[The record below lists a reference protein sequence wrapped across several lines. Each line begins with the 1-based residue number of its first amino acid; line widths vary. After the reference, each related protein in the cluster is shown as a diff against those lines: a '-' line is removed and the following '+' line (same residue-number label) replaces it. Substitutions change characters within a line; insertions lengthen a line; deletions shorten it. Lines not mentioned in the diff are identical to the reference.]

1 MKKEI
6 LFMDQIDSK
15 LIMLL
20 QQNARVSLKELAKEV
35 FLTTPAVSARI
46 EKLEKEGIIT
56 GYSAKINPI
65 KLGYH
70 ITAFVNLELQPTQK
84 KEFYPF
90 IEKIPNVI
98 ECNCITGTYSM
109 LMKVAFPSTIEL
121 ETFIGRLQ
129 KFGKTQTQIV
139 FSTPVQ
145 PRGLNKEGTY
155 EKIY

>member
-1 MKKEI
+1 
-6 LFMDQIDSK
+6 MDQIDAK

-56 GYSAKINPI
+56 GYSAKINTI

-84 KEFYPF
+84 K
-90 IEKIPNVI
+90 
-98 ECNCITGTYSM
+98 YSTLLLRKSQM
-109 LMKVAFPSTIEL
+109 
-121 ETFIGRLQ
+121 
-129 KFGKTQTQIV
+129 
-139 FSTPVQ
+139 
-145 PRGLNKEGTY
+145 
-155 EKIY
+155 

>member
-1 MKKEI
+1 
-6 LFMDQIDSK
+6 MDQIDSK

-98 ECNCITGTYSM
+98 ECNCVTGTYSM

-121 ETFIGRLQ
+121 ETFIGRL
-129 KFGKTQTQIV
+129 KPRL
-139 FSTPVQ
+139 SSQ
-145 PRGLNKEGTY
+145 PRYNRED
-155 EKIY
+155 

>member
-1 MKKEI
+1 
-6 LFMDQIDSK
+6 MDQIDAK

-98 ECNCITGTYSM
+98 ECNCVTGTYSM

-155 EKIY
+155 KKIY

>member
-1 MKKEI
+1 
-6 LFMDQIDSK
+6 MDQIDAK

-84 KEFYPF
+84 KVFYPF

-98 ECNCITGTYSM
+98 ECNCVTGTYSM

-139 FSTPVQ
+139 FSNPVQ
-145 PRGLNKEGTY
+145 PRGLNIEQKN
-155 EKIY
+155 

>member
-1 MKKEI
+1 
-6 LFMDQIDSK
+6 MDQIDAK

-35 FLTTPAVSARI
+35 FLTTPAVSAESKTGKRRYHH
-46 EKLEKEGIIT
+46 

-84 KEFYPF
+84 KIFYPF

-98 ECNCITGTYSM
+98 ECNCVTGTYSM

-145 PRGLNKEGTY
+145 PRGLNIQQKN
-155 EKIY
+155 

>member
-1 MKKEI
+1 
-6 LFMDQIDSK
+6 MDQIDAK

-56 GYSAKINPI
+56 GYSAKINPL

-98 ECNCITGTYSM
+98 ECNCVTGTYSM

-129 KFGKTQTQIV
+129 KFGRTQTQIV

-145 PRGLNKEGTY
+145 PRGLHIEPKS
-155 EKIY
+155 

>member
-1 MKKEI
+1 
-6 LFMDQIDSK
+6 MDQIDAK

-98 ECNCITGTYSM
+98 ECNCVTGTYSM

-139 FSTPVQ
+139 FSTPVH
-145 PRGLNKEGTY
+145 PRGLYFEQKN
-155 EKIY
+155 

>member
-1 MKKEI
+1 
-6 LFMDQIDSK
+6 MDQIDAK

-20 QQNARVSLKELAKEV
+20 QQNARVSLKE
-35 FLTTPAVSARI
+35 
-46 EKLEKEGIIT
+46 LEKEGIIT

-84 KEFYPF
+84 KIFYPF

-98 ECNCITGTYSM
+98 ECNCVTGTYSM

-145 PRGLNKEGTY
+145 PRGLNIQQKN
-155 EKIY
+155 

>member
-1 MKKEI
+1 
-6 LFMDQIDSK
+6 MDQIDAK

-46 EKLEKEGIIT
+46 EKLEKEGVIT
-56 GYSAKINPI
+56 GYSAKTNPV
-65 KLGYH
+65 KH
-70 ITAFVNLELQPTQK
+70 IIAFINLELPPTQK
-84 KEFYPF
+84 KVFYPF
-90 IEKIPNVI
+90 IEHIPNVI
-98 ECNCITGTYSM
+98 ECNCVTGAYSM

-145 PRGLNKEGTY
+145 PRGLNIQSKD
-155 EKIY
+155 

>member
-1 MKKEI
+1 
-6 LFMDQIDSK
+6 MDQIDAK
-15 LIMLL
+15 LITLL

-46 EKLEKEGIIT
+46 EKLEKEGVIT
-56 GYSAKINPI
+56 GYSAKINPV

-70 ITAFVNLELQPTQK
+70 IIAFINLELPPTQK
-84 KEFYPF
+84 KIFYPF
-90 IEKIPNVI
+90 IEHIPNVI
-98 ECNCITGTYSM
+98 ECNCVTGAYSM

-145 PRGLNKEGTY
+145 PRGFNIQSKD
-155 EKIY
+155 

>member
-1 MKKEI
+1 
-6 LFMDQIDSK
+6 MDQIDAK

-84 KEFYPF
+84 KIFYPF

-98 ECNCITGTYSM
+98 ECNCVTGAYSM
-109 LMKVAFPSTIEL
+109 LMKVEY
-121 ETFIGRLQ
+121 
-129 KFGKTQTQIV
+129 
-139 FSTPVQ
+139 
-145 PRGLNKEGTY
+145 N
-155 EKIY
+155 

>member
-1 MKKEI
+1 
-6 LFMDQIDSK
+6 MDQIDAK

-56 GYSAKINPI
+56 GYSARINPL

-98 ECNCITGTYSM
+98 ECNCVTGTYSM

-121 ETFIGRLQ
+121 ETFIGKLQ

-145 PRGLNKEGTY
+145 PRGLHIK
-155 EKIY
+155 

>member
-1 MKKEI
+1 
-6 LFMDQIDSK
+6 MDQIDSK

-90 IEKIPNVI
+90 I
-98 ECNCITGTYSM
+98 
-109 LMKVAFPSTIEL
+109 
-121 ETFIGRLQ
+121 
-129 KFGKTQTQIV
+129 
-139 FSTPVQ
+139 
-145 PRGLNKEGTY
+145 
-155 EKIY
+155 